1 MQTGCPK
8 KKETCSLDP
17 FFTPSLSVTQPS
29 LTLPHS
35 LLHSFSIL
43 LIQPPLCRPT
53 LQPLDSPYFKT
64 LSSLLHYTYSFN
76 IILSTI
82 HLYTL
87 FYNQYSSIA
96 AGLPTGHKTT
106 PYMTNPTSFIPP
118 LCTPFLHP
126 FSTPLLYPIST
137 HIYIST
143 YTHLM
148 PHPPLT
154 LPLYISTLPLYTHS
168 LYSLSILLST
178 HPLYNPFLELIAPM
192 VTSQPLHMTNLP
204 LILRLHSPSLSPL
217 YILFLHSLSTTPSLT
232 SISSHMTSFLSIL
245 FFPPHKTTPKLSVT

>member
-1 MQTGCPK
+1 VQISSFIP
-8 KKETCSLDP
+8 LLFL
-17 FFTPSLSVTQPS
+17 FFTPSLPPIYPPYGSSPFYTP
-29 LTLPHS
+29 
-35 LLHSFSIL
+35 
-43 LIQPPLCRPT
+43 LI
-53 LQPLDSPYFKT
+53 S
-64 LSSLLHYTYSFN
+64 SSLQSASTPF
-76 IILSTI
+76 STI
-82 HLYTL
+82 STAQSPLGSPLVTR
-87 FYNQYSSIA
+87 Q
-96 AGLPTGHKTT
+96 T